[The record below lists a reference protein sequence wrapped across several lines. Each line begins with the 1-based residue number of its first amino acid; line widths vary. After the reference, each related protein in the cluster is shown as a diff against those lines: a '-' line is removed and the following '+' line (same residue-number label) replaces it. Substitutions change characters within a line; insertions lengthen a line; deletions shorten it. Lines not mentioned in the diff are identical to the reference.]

1 MNAADQPPAAARAA
15 LVALVRESLG
25 LWGVDATVV
34 AASVIEQAPAAVP
47 SAAAAAELLRID
59 GPGSLCLSIAAA
71 VPSDE
76 PVRWWICW
84 HARDP
89 AGQPA
94 GMLRRKPCASTLG
107 LLRTLRESLGI
118 AAGPRVR
125 IGLGAAPGPA
135 P

>member
-1 MNAADQPPAAARAA
+1 MSVTEQPPVAARAA
-15 LVALVRESLG
+15 LVVLVRESLG

-34 AASVIEQAPAAVP
+34 AASGPEQGPVAAP
-47 SAAAAAELLRID
+47 SAAAMAELLRID
-59 GPGSLCLSIAAA
+59 GPGPLCLSIAAA
-71 VPSDE
+71 VPADE
-76 PVRWWICW
+76 PVRWWLCW
-84 HARDP
+84 HARDF
-89 AGQPA
+89 AGNPT